1 MINWILVMVVLISG
15 CTSTTNERN
24 CYNQYVSVDQVALS
38 QYVNVPSDAKI
49 TEYMMEYKDLL
60 ED

>member
-1 MINWILVMVVLISG
+1 MKETVI
-15 CTSTTNERN
+15 
-24 CYNQYVSVDQVALS
+24 YNQNVSGNQMALS